1 MRKLR
6 KAMALLLTLA
16 MVMGLSLTAFAA
28 DQTTITVNELDAG
41 ASISY
46 LQVVEPDRGSTVG
59 WKFCGSPEDPTI
71 ANAFMTAFGVTSEE
85 EALNALISLANTGGE
100 TGENIN
106 KYAKAGDINTSSDL
120 AEALTKLE
128 DNATERVGVSGN
140 TITVSAAGLYLIVA
154 TPASGSNYDYI
165 PMLAYVKD
173 NGLGALQPVAV
184 TAKGSNNTIEKSL
197 DDDDDQSVSE
207 GDHVEYTAKVEYPY
221 YSAEET
227 DKTFTVTDNVT
238 GGTYIKNSLT
248 VSIVDGKTLVAGID
262 YTVTPYDDRSEFTIK
277 FNYNSEYAGEK
288 IEIHYTV
295 KVGAGETD
303 LGNTILTNF
312 DETGDSTK
320 SDKVEVSVTKTD
332 NANKKLGG
340 ATFAIYEAAENNNDK
355 EYIKYE
361 NVSVVNGDN
370 VYDAQTLYLKEIE
383 AQEDTDGDG
392 LVTFKGLD
400 AQKTYYVK
408 EVTAPKGYS
417 VNPNYYLL
425 SGATLKAD
433 SGTNDVYEFN
443 DFNDVTVT
451 DDNLAALPS
460 TGGIGTTIFTIGG
473 CVIMIAAAG
482 LYFAS
487 RRKHGEN

>member
-1 MRKLR
+1 MRKIR
-6 KAMALLLTLA
+6 KVMALLLTLA
-16 MVMGLSLTAFAA
+16 MVMGMSLTTFAA

-46 LQVVEPDRGSTVG
+46 LQVVEPDRGSTIG
-59 WKFCGSPEDPTI
+59 WKFCGSPEDLTI

-85 EALNALISLANTGGE
+85 EALNALINLAITGVE

-106 KYAKAGDINTSSDL
+106 KYAKAGDINTNSDL
-120 AEALTKLE
+120 AEALTALE
-128 DNATERVGVSGN
+128 DDATKTVGVSGN
-140 TITVSAAGLYLIVA
+140 QISVTAAGLYLIVA

-173 NGLGALQPVAV
+173 NGLGELQPVAV
-184 TAKGSNNTIEKSL
+184 TAKGSNITIEKSL

-207 GDHVEYTAKVEYPY
+207 GDQVAYTAEVEYPY

-227 DKTFTVTDNVT
+227 DKIFTATDTVT
-238 GGTYIKNSLT
+238 GGTYMADSLT
-248 VSIVDGKTLVAGID
+248 VSIVGGKTLAAGTD
-262 YTVTPYDDRSEFTIK
+262 YTVTPYANASEFTIN
-277 FNYNSEYAGEK
+277 FNYNGDYAGEK

-295 KVGAGETD
+295 RVGAGETD
-303 LGNTILTNF
+303 LGNTIVTNF

-320 SDKVEVSVTKTD
+320 SDKVEVLVTKTD
-332 NANKKLGG
+332 NANENLGG
-340 ATFAIYEAAENNNDK
+340 ATLAIYEAAENDNDE

-361 NVSVVNGDN
+361 NVSVVQGDIL
-370 VYDAQTLYLKEIE
+370 VDSQDLYLKEI
-383 AQEDTDGDG
+383 ATQTDTDDG
-392 LVTFKGLD
+392 LVIFKGLD

-425 SGATLKAD
+425 SGAKLVSGD
-433 SGTNDVYEFN
+433 GTNDTYVFN
-443 DFNDVTVT
+443 NFDDVTVT